1 MKLNKFFIV
10 RHGQTEWNIQK
21 KTQGQ
26 QNSSLAEIGI
36 EQTQKLAKR
45 LQSFDVDYI
54 YSSDLGRTIETS
66 NIISSHLDKEIMLDK
81 GLREINFGDWEG
93 LTINAIRE
101 KYSDIY
107 KVWRTK
113 PQEAQIPGAENL
125 LQARKRIMDCISNI
139 NEQHDN
145 ANILLVSH
153 GMIIKILLVSLLG
166 AELSN
171 IYKIK
176 QGNTS
181 LNVIEYRDYG
191 PVIMRVNDTTHLEEK

>member
-1 MKLNKFFIV
+1 MNTFFIV

-26 QNSSLAEIGI
+26 KNSSLAQMGI
-36 EQTQKLAKR
+36 EQAQKLAKR
-45 LQSFDVDYI
+45 LRNFDVDYI

-66 NIISSHLDKEIMLDK
+66 NIISSHLNKDITLDT
-81 GLREINFGDWEG
+81 GLREISFGDWEG
-93 LTINAIRE
+93 LTISTIRE
-101 KYSDIY
+101 KYSDTY

-113 PQEAQIPGAENL
+113 PQEARIPGAENL
-125 LQARKRIMDCISNI
+125 IQARERILDCISKL
-139 NEQHDN
+139 NEKHDN
-145 ANILLVSH
+145 SNILLVSH

-171 IYKIK
+171 IYKLK

-191 PVIMRVNDTTHLEEK
+191 PVIMRVNDTTHLEDK